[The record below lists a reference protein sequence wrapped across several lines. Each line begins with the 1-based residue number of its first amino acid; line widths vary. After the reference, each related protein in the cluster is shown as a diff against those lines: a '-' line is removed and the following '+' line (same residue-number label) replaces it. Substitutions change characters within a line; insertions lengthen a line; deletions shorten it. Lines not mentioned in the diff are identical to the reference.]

1 MQKGL
6 RGPPGM
12 PVDWANKSRQARGET
27 MTAPAT
33 ARNCLRALVF
43 GLLLPLAAANAQE
56 VRALSAGQS
65 IYLPIYSHMLY
76 GNMGR
81 SGKVSQVLLS
91 ALVSIRNTDG
101 RRPLR
106 ILSARYYDTRGKL
119 LGDRVPTPVV
129 IPPYGTHELFVE
141 LNDAS
146 GGSGANFVIKWD
158 AEEPINPPLVE
169 ALHANMDGGKA
180 VIFMTQSVPISD
192 PAAPPAK

>member
-1 MQKGL
+1 MSSSTTGRRTL
-6 RGPPGM
+6 
-12 PVDWANKSRQARGET
+12 A
-27 MTAPAT
+27 AT
-33 ARNCLRALVF
+33 ALVF
-43 GLLLPLAAANAQE
+43 GLLATSTAVVAQE
-56 VRALSAGQS
+56 VRALSSGQS

-76 GNMGR
+76 GNVGK

-101 RRPLR
+101 HRPLR
-106 ILSARYYDTRGKL
+106 ILSARYYDTHGKL
-119 LGDRVPTPVV
+119 LSERVPKPVV

-158 AEEPINPPLVE
+158 AETPINPPLVE

-180 VIFMTQSVPISD
+180 VIFMTQSVPIYD
-192 PAAPPAK
+192 TAAPTAK